1 MLIFSTKSLKSSVY
15 FALGANL
22 NLEPLGY
29 KCSVTAGARGYCI
42 GECSSRSPG
51 PGSTLFSLRVSGGS
65 GGRQGLLAVLC
76 PQGGPSSHLWP
87 GFGFWDSARWG
98 GLSWCPPP
106 RGSQVQGR
114 LASHCGTMG
123 RGCPVDHPLLSL
135 EPRASVSWAA
145 APVPAVVSVVAGC
158 VLSVG
163 ATLGLLYWRRVK
175 GQRSVGGRLG
185 WGAGGRPWAASH
197 GPSPLQGRRDP
208 LLSGADRVQA
218 AVSARAPS
226 KKPDSRHLAWCGGG
240 GAGSGKQPY
249 PLPAHPSSATVTP
262 SLSAFSPNK
271 PPGSLP
277 PPSLPLLTP
286 SL

>member
-98 GLSWCPPP
+98 GLSWCPQP

-114 LASHCGTMG
+114 LASHFGTMG
-123 RGCPVDHPLLSL
+123 RGCPVDHPLLAL
-135 EPRASVSWAA
+135 EPRASGSWAP
-145 APVPAVVSVVAGC
+145 APVPAAVSVV
-158 VLSVG
+158 
-163 ATLGLLYWRRVK
+163 
-175 GQRSVGGRLG
+175 
-185 WGAGGRPWAASH
+185 
-197 GPSPLQGRRDP
+197 
-208 LLSGADRVQA
+208 
-218 AVSARAPS
+218 
-226 KKPDSRHLAWCGGG
+226 GGG
-240 GAGSGKQPY
+240 GTQSLQQMC
-249 PLPAHPSSATVTP
+249 PSTV
-262 SLSAFSPNK
+262 SSRV
-271 PPGSLP
+271 G
-277 PPSLPLLTP
+277 LPLCMQPLAPT
-286 SL
+286 